1 MVEKKIHQQQE
12 LIRFEAA
19 DGFPITSLLVTKE
32 HKRRKEI
39 FDVPVLLEV
48 HGLLGHFLARGT
60 PRQLPHALLE
70 RGFHSLSINTRLAYA
85 GQIIGNGIFDN
96 TIHDIDAAVE
106 FIEMEGF
113 ENIYI
118 LGYSLGAAMLV
129 NWAANRE
136 HSRIKGIIL
145 EGGHYSIPDTWK
157 RNFNKWGSSPSYE
170 DVYIKAKEILGD
182 DPFESLNDET
192 FVAYQSR
199 GPTHEPI
206 NSELFTYKTWWFM
219 AGPEANNAMAYK
231 HIGKVKVPILM
242 LRGEEDFLVE
252 DWEPGALAKIAIE
265 SGNKNVIVKQIAKAR
280 HDCLENTEEMLKEIT
295 DMMLEFRGQN
305 SGNAIYNSA

>member
-1 MVEKKIHQQQE
+1 MDMDEKKIHEQQE
-12 LIRFEAA
+12 LVRFEAA

-32 HKRRKEI
+32 HIQRRDI
-39 FDVPVLLEV
+39 LDVPVLLEI

-60 PRQLPHALLE
+60 PRQLPHSLLA
-70 RGFHSLSINTRLAYA
+70 RGFNSLSINTRLAYA
-85 GQIIGNGIFDN
+85 GQIVGNGIFDD
-96 TIHDIDAAVE
+96 TIHDIDAAVD

-113 ENIYI
+113 KNIYI

-136 HSRIKGIIL
+136 HSKVKGIIL
-145 EGGHYSIPDTWK
+145 EGVHYSLPDSWK
-157 RNFNKWGSSPSYE
+157 RAFNKWGSSPSYE
-170 DVYIKAKEILGD
+170 DVYKKAKEILGD
-182 DPFESLNDET
+182 DPYESPNDET

-199 GPTHEPI
+199 GPTHEPV

-219 AGPEANNAMAYK
+219 AGPEANSAMAYR

-252 DWEPGALAKIAIE
+252 DWELGALAKIAIE
-265 SGNKNVIVKQIAKAR
+265 SGNKDVNVKQIANAR
-280 HDCLENTEEMLKEIT
+280 HDCMENAEEMLKEIV
-295 DMMLEFRGQN
+295 DMMLNNPREKNGCHP
-305 SGNAIYNSA
+305 

>member
-1 MVEKKIHQQQE
+1 MDEKKIHEHQE

-19 DGFPITSLLVTKE
+19 DGFPVTSLLVTKE

-39 FDVPVLLEV
+39 LDVPVLLEI

-60 PRQLPHALLE
+60 PRLLPPALVQ
-70 RGFHSLSINTRLAYA
+70 RGFNSLSINTRLAAA

-96 TIHDIDAAVE
+96 SINDIDAAVE
-106 FIEMEGF
+106 FLELEGF
-113 ENIYI
+113 KYIYI

-136 HSRIKGIIL
+136 HENVKGIRL
-145 EGGHYSIPDTWK
+145 EGGHYSVPDSWK
-157 RNFNKWGSSPSYE
+157 RSFNKWGSSPSYE
-170 DVYIKAKEILGD
+170 DIYKKAKEILGD
-182 DPFESLNDET
+182 DPLASPNDET

-199 GPTHEPI
+199 GPTHEPLH
-206 NSELFTYKTWWFM
+206 SELFTYKTWWFM

-242 LRGEEDFLVE
+242 LRGEADFLVD
-252 DWEPGALAKIAIE
+252 DWEPSALAKIALE
-265 SGNKNVIVKQIAKAR
+265 SGNKHVDVKPIAKAR
-280 HDCLENTEEMLKEIT
+280 HDCMENAEEMLQEII
-295 DMMLEFRGQN
+295 DMM
-305 SGNAIYNSA
+305 SG